1 MAKSLDGIKKLNP
14 AEAKQYRRIV
24 LDYIDE
30 PGAAAREKQKLS
42 LSPQAPRRVDGL
54 NLSELKKENS
64 ERQDRLNQAVKRQ
77 TEERERIKEEEKRHL
92 LEKEREKKERR
103 LKEREEI
110 ERLKKAKRAEE
121 QRRWRE
127 EIESAELEETKRR
140 EELAKIKEERNRAR
154 RLAREKKWLERRRA
168 VREFNKN
175 LKSKFKKFFLA
186 VKKNIVYILSL
197 PAAALTLAYVIF
209 CLAVLRFNQYDIIKQ
224 AANYLPV
231 PAIITSQGIISYNDF
246 RQIKTSDYSALN
258 LAGKKDSL
266 LKWAVLKNLRE
277 KYGSTD
283 NLETK
288 LAAAGDLDKVALS
301 RIRKI
306 KELLAGGEAM
316 EQLGRYA
323 DEYNDGSYFDN
334 QAAAEKF
341 GQEVLNLAVGQA
353 SEIIFRPGGYYLIKR
368 IEDKNGQLGF
378 KYFLVGARTLGQYIS
393 DQLKNSKIFILAN

>member
-154 RLAREKKWLERRRA
+154 RLAREKEWLERRRA

-175 LKSKFKKFFLA
+175 LKSFFW
-186 VKKNIVYILSL
+186 
-197 PAAALTLAYVIF
+197 P
-209 CLAVLRFNQYDIIKQ
+209 
-224 AANYLPV
+224 
-231 PAIITSQGIISYNDF
+231 
-246 RQIKTSDYSALN
+246 
-258 LAGKKDSL
+258 
-266 LKWAVLKNLRE
+266 
-277 KYGSTD
+277 
-283 NLETK
+283 
-288 LAAAGDLDKVALS
+288 
-301 RIRKI
+301 
-306 KELLAGGEAM
+306 
-316 EQLGRYA
+316 
-323 DEYNDGSYFDN
+323 
-334 QAAAEKF
+334 
-341 GQEVLNLAVGQA
+341 
-353 SEIIFRPGGYYLIKR
+353 
-368 IEDKNGQLGF
+368 
-378 KYFLVGARTLGQYIS
+378 
-393 DQLKNSKIFILAN
+393 